1 MYNNKFLAEGGMPD
15 EGGTIDPVSGNAVPP
30 GAMQEEVRDDISA
43 KLSEGEFVFP
53 ADVVRYIGLE
63 RLMHIRDLAKTGLKK
78 MSEQGQMGNADEVAN
93 PEALHGDDFSRSV
106 DKIMAEI
113 PKEEEEPTETEMALG
128 GMATDQTQFQAPPPA
143 GAMSDQQVLDT
154 VAPYLA
160 AAQTPMGEDQTAMQR
175 PKAGLMT
182 KKKV

>member
-1 MYNNKFLAEGGMPD
+1 
-15 EGGTIDPVSGNAVPP
+15 VPP

-53 ADVVRYIGLE
+53 ADVVRYVGLE
-63 RLMHIRDLAKTGLKK
+63 RLMHIRDLAKRGLQK

-93 PEALHGDDFSRSV
+93 PEAPHGDEFAQNV
-106 DKIMAEI
+106 DKIMSEL
-113 PKEEEEPTETEMALG
+113 PEEEASETEMALG

-143 GAMSDQQVLDT
+143 GSITDQQVMNNI
-154 VAPYLA
+154 APYIVA
-160 AAQTPMGEDQTAMQR
+160 EQTAATQ
-175 PKAGLMT
+175 PPEQGAKTGLMA

>member
-15 EGGTIDPVSGNAVPP
+15 EGGTVDPVSGNKVPP

-53 ADVVRYIGLE
+53 ADVVRYVGLE
-63 RLMHIRDLAKTGLKK
+63 RLMHIRDLAKRGLQK

-93 PEALHGDDFSRSV
+93 PEAPHGDEFAKNV
-106 DKIMAEI
+106 DKIMSEI
-113 PKEEEEPTETEMALG
+113 PQEEEEEPSETEMALG

-143 GAMSDQQVLDT
+143 GAITDQQMMNNI
-154 VAPYLA
+154 APYIVA
-160 AAQTPMGEDQTAMQR
+160 EQTAATEQ
-175 PKAGLMT
+175 PTQGTKTGLMA

>member
-15 EGGTIDPVSGNAVPP
+15 ESGTVDPVSGNKVPP

-53 ADVVRYIGLE
+53 ADVVRYVGLE
-63 RLMHIRDLAKTGLKK
+63 RLMHIRDLAKRGLQK

-93 PEALHGDDFSRSV
+93 PEAPHGDEFAKNV
-106 DKIMAEI
+106 DKIMSEI
-113 PKEEEEPTETEMALG
+113 PQEEEEEASETEMALG

-143 GAMSDQQVLDT
+143 GAITDQQMMNNI
-154 VAPYLA
+154 APYIVA
-160 AAQTPMGEDQTAMQR
+160 EQTAATEQ
-175 PKAGLMT
+175 PTQGTKTGLMA

>member
-15 EGGTIDPVSGNAVPP
+15 ESGTVDPVSGNKVPP

-43 KLSEGEFVFP
+43 KLSEGEFVFS

-63 RLMHIRDLAKTGLKK
+63 RLMNIRDLAKRGLQK
-78 MSEQGQMGNADEVAN
+78 MTEQGQMGNADEVAN
-93 PEALHGDDFSRSV
+93 PEAPHGDEFAKNV
-106 DKIMAEI
+106 DKIMSEI
-113 PKEEEEPTETEMALG
+113 PQEEEEEASETEMALG

-143 GAMSDQQVLDT
+143 GSITDQQVMNNI
-154 VAPYLA
+154 APYIVA
-160 AAQTPMGEDQTAMQR
+160 EQTAATQ
-175 PKAGLMT
+175 PPEQGAKTGLMA

>member
-15 EGGTIDPVSGNAVPP
+15 ESGTVDPVSGNKVPP

-43 KLSEGEFVFP
+43 KLSEGEFVFS

-63 RLMHIRDLAKTGLKK
+63 RLMNIRDLAKRGLQK
-78 MSEQGQMGNADEVAN
+78 MTEQGQMGNADEVAN
-93 PEALHGDDFSRSV
+93 PEAPHGDEFAKNV
-106 DKIMAEI
+106 DKIMSEI
-113 PKEEEEPTETEMALG
+113 PQEEEEEASETEMALG

-143 GAMSDQQVLDT
+143 GAITDQQMMNNI
-154 VAPYLA
+154 APYIVA
-160 AAQTPMGEDQTAMQR
+160 EQTAATQ
-175 PKAGLMT
+175 PPEQGAKTGLMA

>member
-15 EGGTIDPVSGNAVPP
+15 ESGTVDPVSGNKVPP

-43 KLSEGEFVFP
+43 KLSEGEFVFS

-63 RLMHIRDLAKTGLKK
+63 RLMNIRDLAKRGLQK

-93 PEALHGDDFSRSV
+93 PEAPHGDEFAKNV
-106 DKIMAEI
+106 DKIMSEI
-113 PKEEEEPTETEMALG
+113 PQEEEEEASETEMALG

-143 GAMSDQQVLDT
+143 GSITDQQVMNNI
-154 VAPYLA
+154 APYIVA
-160 AAQTPMGEDQTAMQR
+160 EQTAATQ
-175 PKAGLMT
+175 PPEQGAKTGLMA

>member
-15 EGGTIDPVSGNAVPP
+15 ESGTVDPVSGNKVPP

-43 KLSEGEFVFP
+43 KLSEGEFVFS

-63 RLMHIRDLAKTGLKK
+63 RLMNIRDLAKRGLQK
-78 MSEQGQMGNADEVAN
+78 MTEQGQMGNADEVAN
-93 PEALHGDDFSRSV
+93 PEAPHGDEFAKNV
-106 DKIMAEI
+106 DKIMSEL
-113 PKEEEEPTETEMALG
+113 PEEEEEEASETEMALG

-143 GAMSDQQVLDT
+143 GSITDQQVMNNI
-154 VAPYLA
+154 APYIVA
-160 AAQTPMGEDQTAMQR
+160 EQTAATQ
-175 PKAGLMT
+175 PPEQGAKTGLMA

>member
-15 EGGTIDPVSGNAVPP
+15 ESGTIDPVSGNKVPP

-43 KLSEGEFVFP
+43 KLSEGEFVFS

-63 RLMHIRDLAKTGLKK
+63 RLMNIRDLAKRGLQK
-78 MSEQGQMGNADEVAN
+78 MTEQGQMGNADEVAN
-93 PEALHGDDFSRSV
+93 PEAPHGDEFAKNV
-106 DKIMAEI
+106 DKIMSEI
-113 PKEEEEPTETEMALG
+113 PQEEEEEASETEMALG

-143 GAMSDQQVLDT
+143 GSITDQQVMNNI
-154 VAPYLA
+154 APYIVA
-160 AAQTPMGEDQTAMQR
+160 EQTAATQ
-175 PKAGLMT
+175 PPEQGAKTGLMA

>member
-15 EGGTIDPVSGNAVPP
+15 ESGTVDPVSGNKVPP

-43 KLSEGEFVFP
+43 KLSEGEFVFS

-63 RLMHIRDLAKTGLKK
+63 RLMNIRDLAKRGLQK
-78 MSEQGQMGNADEVAN
+78 MTEQGQMGNADEVAN
-93 PEALHGDDFSRSV
+93 PEAPHGDEFAKNV
-106 DKIMAEI
+106 DKIMSEL
-113 PKEEEEPTETEMALG
+113 PEEEEEASETEMALG

-143 GAMSDQQVLDT
+143 GSITDQQVMNNI
-154 VAPYLA
+154 APYIVA
-160 AAQTPMGEDQTAMQR
+160 EQTAATQ
-175 PKAGLMT
+175 PPEQGAKTGLMA

>member
-15 EGGTIDPVSGNAVPP
+15 ESGTVDPVSGNKVPP

-43 KLSEGEFVFP
+43 KLSEGEFVFS

-63 RLMHIRDLAKTGLKK
+63 RLMNIRDLAKRGLQK
-78 MSEQGQMGNADEVAN
+78 MTEQGQMGNADEVAN
-93 PEALHGDDFSRSV
+93 PEAPHGDKFAKNV
-106 DKIMAEI
+106 DKIMSEI
-113 PKEEEEPTETEMALG
+113 PQEEEEEASETEMALG

-143 GAMSDQQVLDT
+143 GSITDQQVMNNI
-154 VAPYLA
+154 APYIVA
-160 AAQTPMGEDQTAMQR
+160 EQTAATQ
-175 PKAGLMT
+175 PPEQGAKTGLMA

>member
-15 EGGTIDPVSGNAVPP
+15 ESGTVDPVSGNKVPP

-43 KLSEGEFVFP
+43 KLSEGEFVFS

-63 RLMHIRDLAKTGLKK
+63 RLMNIRDLAKRGLQK
-78 MSEQGQMGNADEVAN
+78 MTEQGQMGNADEVAN
-93 PEALHGDDFSRSV
+93 PEAPHGDEFAMNV
-106 DKIMAEI
+106 DKIMSEI
-113 PKEEEEPTETEMALG
+113 PQEEEEEASETEMALG

-143 GAMSDQQVLDT
+143 GAITDQQMMNNI
-154 VAPYLA
+154 APYIVA
-160 AAQTPMGEDQTAMQR
+160 EQTAATEQ
-175 PKAGLMT
+175 PTQGTKTGLMA